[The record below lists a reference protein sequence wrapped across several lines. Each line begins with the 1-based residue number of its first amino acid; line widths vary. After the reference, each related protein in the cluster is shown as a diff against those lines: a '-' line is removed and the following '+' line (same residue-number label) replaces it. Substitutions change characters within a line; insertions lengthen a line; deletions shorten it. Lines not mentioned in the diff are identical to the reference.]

1 MQRLIIRLGIGIV
14 FALFGLISYCTNV
27 VENPVTGEKQ
37 RVQLTPRQEVVI
49 GMQSRSK
56 MGAQY
61 GGLYQD
67 SALQAYI
74 DQVGG
79 RVVKQSAASNSPSPN
94 SPYPYEFH
102 LLSDPQT
109 INAFALPGGQVFITV
124 GLLRRLKSEAQLAGV
139 LGHEIGH
146 VVARH
151 GAEHLAK
158 QQLGAALV
166 NAVGIAASDNPQDA
180 RQAAVLAQAVNQL
193 VSLRYG
199 RDDELESDQLG
210 FRFMREAGY
219 SPQGLIE
226 LMQILGSSRQS
237 GQGGAPPEFFSTH
250 PNPENR
256 VERLKNLIT
265 QAYPNGI
272 PANLKEGRE
281 DFARSVLPRLRGQ
294 S

>member
-1 MQRLIIRLGIGIV
+1 MQRLLIRLGIGIL
-14 FALFGLISYCTNV
+14 FALFGFISYCTNV

-37 RVQLTPRQEVVI
+37 RVQLSPQQEVVI
-49 GMQSRSK
+49 GKQARSK
-56 MGAQY
+56 MAGQY
-61 GGLYQD
+61 GGLSSN
-67 SALQAYI
+67 SALQSYI

-79 RVVKQSAASNSPSPN
+79 RVVKQSEASKL
-94 SPYPYEFH
+94 PYPYEFH

-139 LGHEIGH
+139 LGHEVGH

-166 NAVGIAASDNPQDA
+166 NAVGIAASDNPDNA
-180 RQAAVLAQAVNQL
+180 RQAAVVAQAVNQL

-199 RDDELESDQLG
+199 REDELESDQLG
-210 FRFMREAGY
+210 FRFMTEAGY
-219 SPQGLIE
+219 NPQGLVE
-226 LMQILGSSRQS
+226 LMQILGSAR
-237 GQGGAPPEFFSTH
+237 QGGASPEFFSTH

-256 VERLKNLIT
+256 FERLKNLIA
-265 QAYPNGI
+265 QKYPNGV

-281 DFARSVLPRLRGQ
+281 DFARSVQGRLQGRI
-294 S
+294 

>member
-1 MQRLIIRLGIGIV
+1 MTRLLTRLGIGLL
-14 FALFGLISYCTNV
+14 FALFGLITYCTNV
-27 VENPVTGEKQ
+27 VENPITGEKQ
-37 RVQLTPRQEVVI
+37 RVQLSPKQEVVL
-49 GMQSRSK
+49 GVQARSQ
-56 MGAQY
+56 MAARH
-61 GGLYQD
+61 GGLYPN
-67 SALQAYI
+67 SAIQAYI

-79 RVVKQSAASNSPSPN
+79 RVVQQSAAAKAPSAEVR
-94 SPYPYEFH
+94 YPYEFH

-109 INAFALPGGQVFITV
+109 INAFALPGGQVFLTV

-139 LGHEIGH
+139 LGHEVGH
-146 VVARH
+146 VVGRH

-166 NAVGIAASDNPQDA
+166 NAVGIAASDSPDST

-199 RDDELESDQLG
+199 REDELEADQLG

-219 SPQGLIE
+219 NPQGLVE
-226 LMQILGSSRQS
+226 LMQILGSAR
-237 GQGGAPPEFFSTH
+237 QGGGSPEFFSTH

-256 VERLKNLIT
+256 LERLKNLIA
-265 QAYPNGI
+265 QAYPNGV
-272 PANLKEGRE
+272 PATLEEGR
-281 DFARSVLPRLRGQ
+281 DKFARSVQGRLPGQ